1 MTSLAALIRA
11 RPGGGVLLTSPG
23 GNLSAGDAATLGFG
37 EAVPQGAAVALAIAD
52 PAAFVRTIVALDGVA
67 EALLLLAPGL
77 PAGTVAELMEKAG
90 ATILV
95 SDVNEGAV
103 LPDPMPGARPE
114 AGLETRWIMT
124 TSGTTGLPKMVEH
137 RLSGLARSVVAND
150 RTAGHVWGLIYDP
163 SRFAGLQVV
172 LQALIGGGR
181 LVVPAPGMTMA
192 DELRFFAEAGVTHLS
207 ATPTLWRKM
216 LMLPAG
222 AGLALQQATLG
233 GEIADAAV
241 LRAVAAQWP
250 AAHVTHI
257 YASTELGVGFS
268 VKDGLPGFPASY
280 LADGV
285 KGAALKLVDDMLWA
299 KPLAGERPR
308 GAHLETDADGYIRT
322 GDRMEMAG
330 DRVLFRGRES
340 SLANIGGM
348 KVQPEHLE
356 QAALAHPHV
365 AGALVTVKA
374 NPITGS
380 ILQLTITPA
389 PGAPE
394 GRELALSVK
403 QQLKQTLP
411 RELQPAIVRV
421 AESLDIS
428 ASGKLERP
436 K

>member
-1 MTSLAALIRA
+1 MTTLTSLIPAKAA
-11 RPGGGVLLTSPG
+11 GGALLTSPG
-23 GNLSAGDAATLGFG
+23 SGLSAADARTLGFG
-37 EAVPQGAAVALAIAD
+37 EAIPAGAVVALAIAD
-52 PAAFVRTIVALDGVA
+52 PAAFVRTVIALDGVA
-67 EALLLLAPGL
+67 GALLLLAPGL
-77 PAGTVAELMEKAG
+77 PADSTAELMAKAG
-90 ATILV
+90 AGILV
-95 SDVNEGAV
+95 SDVREGAV
-103 LPDPMPGARPE
+103 PPDPKPGQRP
-114 AGLETRWIMT
+114 AGTAETRWIMT

-137 RLSGLARSVVAND
+137 RLSGLARSTVAND

-181 LVVPAPGMTMA
+181 LVVPAPGMAMA
-192 DELRFFAEAGVTHLS
+192 DELRFFAGEGVTHLS

-216 LMLPAG
+216 LMLPAS
-222 AGLALQQATLG
+222 ATLPLQQATLG

-250 AAHVTHI
+250 EAHVTHI

-268 VKDGLPGFPASY
+268 VKDGLPGFPAAY

-285 KGAALKLVDDMLWA
+285 KGAALKLVDGMLWA

-308 GAHLETDADGYIRT
+308 GAHLQTDSEGYIHT
-322 GDRMEMAG
+322 GDRVELEGA
-330 DRVLFRGRES
+330 RVLFRGRES

-380 ILQLTITPA
+380 ILQLTVTPA